1 MSPKYVLHLSAK
13 EYFKGKFIVLKI
25 YSPDEFLSFSGINKS
40 QKPDETG
47 CSHSKIILRISSI
60 WQANF
65 ASVILT
71 LSFANLLPTPSAK
84 VKNFSVLIQWKK
96 KNQNLSH
103 KRRIEWILYLSL
115 DSLLS
120 LYMIS
125 GFLGPP
131 ASAVIGASR
140 HCFLSLLHLHIA
152 SMCFFKVS
160 CHFKY
165 DILTKSY
172 LKSYQVICHI
182 KV

>member
-25 YSPDEFLSFSGINKS
+25 YSPDEFPSFSGINKG
-40 QKPDETG
+40 QKPDETV

-65 ASVILT
+65 ALVILT

-84 VKNFSVLIQWKK
+84 VKNFSVLIQWKKKK

-131 ASAVIGASR
+131 ASAVIGASG
-140 HCFLSLLHLHIA
+140 HCFLFLLHLHIA
-152 SMCFFKVS
+152 SMCF
-160 CHFKY
+160 
-165 DILTKSY
+165 L
-172 LKSYQVICHI
+172 
-182 KV
+182 

>member
-13 EYFKGKFIVLKI
+13 QYFKGKFIVLKF
-25 YSPDEFLSFSGINKS
+25 YSPNESPSFSGINKS

-47 CSHSKIILRISSI
+47 WSHSEIILRISSV

-65 ASVILT
+65 ASAILT
-71 LSFANLLPTPSAK
+71 LSLANLLPTPSAK

-96 KNQNLSH
+96 HQNLSH

-115 DSLLS
+115 DSFLS
-120 LYMIS
+120 LCMIS

-131 ASAVIGASR
+131 ASAVIGASG
-140 HCFLSLLHLHIA
+140 HCFLFLLHLHIA
-152 SMCFFKVS
+152 SMCFFNVS

-182 KV
+182 KF